1 MRKLTSAS
9 TDTSSTLTRG
19 DILSGDRARRSS
31 GELGLFTVLFLL
43 VLQAPPLA
51 PVVVV
56 ALLLDVGDMTVP
68 PDFVANGDGLRT
80 AAEFSEGV
88 LARGETGMQ
97 EMERRRGEWP
107 IERASL
113 GNTPAR

>member
-43 VLQAPPLA
+43 VLQPPPLA
-51 PVVVV
+51 PVVV
-56 ALLLDVGDMTVP
+56 LLLDVGDMTVP

-80 AAEFSEGV
+80 AAELSDGV